1 MAILLKQAAVDCE
14 IHRKL
19 HLKGEP
25 QLMCMRFDT
34 TVTGEDLAFK
44 PNVATEERDETY
56 LRNKTR
62 RARRLQRVQ
71 VKEILL
77 LLDPDTK
84 EVFDAPAFEDH
95 QRLLK
100 IGVMGDRRIQ
110 FFA

>member
-1 MAILLKQAAVDCE
+1 MAVLLKQAAVDCE

-19 HLKGEP
+19 HVKNEP
-25 QLMCMRFDT
+25 HLMCMRFDT

-44 PNVATEERDETY
+44 PNITTEERDVTY
-56 LRNKTR
+56 LRNRTR

-71 VKEILL
+71 VKDIVILV
-77 LLDPDTK
+77 DPDTK

-100 IGVMGDRRIQ
+100 LGTLGDRSIQ
-110 FFA
+110 FFV